1 MKTINVV
8 MIAKEENIYKER
20 RYSYSVHIWSKG
32 NIYCELRSIQ
42 LKYKLYACAAWLGV
56 VSNINYSR
64 LLDDILK

>member
-32 NIYCELRSIQ
+32 DIYCELRSIQ
-42 LKYKLYACAAWLGV
+42 LK
-56 VSNINYSR
+56 
-64 LLDDILK
+64 